1 MLGFDAEVSENVT
14 GKVGQIEGDE
24 YACAGAK
31 GGGQYVPVV
40 PIRQF
45 NGVDEMLVP
54 GHQHVGY
61 CLVHQLPGTLQFV
74 G

>member
-45 NGVDEMLVP
+45 NGVDEMLVA
-54 GHQHVGY
+54 GHKRARQ
-61 CLVHQLPGTLQFV
+61 CLVHQVPGTFQFV
-74 G
+74 A